1 MHGRRPLSETERL
14 AEELGYEEGGQA
26 ALEPIDSEINDEQV
40 SLPAYE
46 ILTYPTD
53 YTLSVMVDKWN
64 KHQLVIPKFQRR
76 FVWTQAQA
84 SKLIES
90 FLLGLPVPPIFL
102 YSGTGTSE
110 LLVVDGQQR
119 LKSIANFYEG
129 LFGDEVNGNRPVF
142 RLIGLD
148 EGSRFLG
155 KTYQDLIGSDSD
167 TAIRLDDSVLRAFV
181 VKQLNPGDDT
191 SIYHIFER
199 LNTGGTFLNPQ
210 EVRNCVR
217 HGKFNEALVE
227 MNLDPDWRQIFGN
240 PQPDKRLRDVEL
252 MLRFFALYYDSQ
264 SYRKPMKDF
273 LNKFMD
279 AHRNPDDSQLHEY
292 RNLFTR
298 TAAAVASGLGPRPF
312 HIRSGLNAA
321 VFDSVFCAFARNLEN
336 IPEDVQQRFNRLL
349 KNPSYSNEVRSGT
362 TDEDVVRERLELA
375 SSSLF
380 A

>member
-1 MHGRRPLSETERL
+1 MTETEIL
-14 AEELGYEEGGQA
+14 AEELGYEESGEA

-46 ILTYPTD
+46 ILTYPAD
-53 YTLSVMVDKWN
+53 YTLSVLVDKWN
-64 KHQLVIPKFQRR
+64 RGQLVIPKFQRR

-102 YSGTGTSE
+102 YSESGTAD

-119 LKSIANFYEG
+119 LKTLASFYEG
-129 LFGDEVNGNRPVF
+129 FFGDEIRGQRAVF

-148 EGSRFLG
+148 EHSPFLG
-155 KTYQDLIGSDSD
+155 KTYQDLVESENV
-167 TAIRLDDSVLRAFV
+167 TALRFDDSVLRAFV
-181 VKQLNPGDDT
+181 VKQLNPADNT

-217 HGKFNEALVE
+217 HGKLNDSLMEI
-227 MNLDPDWRQIFGN
+227 NLNSDWRRIYGK

-252 MLRFFALYYDSQ
+252 ILRFLALYYDSQ
-264 SYRKPMKDF
+264 SYSKPMKDF

-279 AHRNPDDSQLHEY
+279 AHRDPDDRQLDEY
-292 RNLFTR
+292 RTLFSR
-298 TAAAVASGLGPRPF
+298 TAAAVASSLGARPF
-312 HIRSGLNAA
+312 HIRAGLNAA
-321 VFDSVFCAFARNLEN
+321 VFDSVFVAFARNLEQV
-336 IPEDVQQRFNRLL
+336 P
-349 KNPSYSNEVRSGT
+349 
-362 TDEDVVRERLELA
+362 DEDRKSVV
-375 SSSLF
+375 
-380 A
+380 

>member
-1 MHGRRPLSETERL
+1 MSETEVL
-14 AEELGYEEGGQA
+14 AEELGYEEGGEA
-26 ALEPIDSEINDEQV
+26 TIEPLESEINDEQV

-46 ILTYPTD
+46 ILTYPAD
-53 YTLSVMVDKWN
+53 YTLSVLVDKWD
-64 KHQLVIPKFQRR
+64 KGQLVIPKFQRR

-102 YSGTGTSE
+102 YSEGRTSE

-129 LFGDEVNGNRPVF
+129 FFGEEFQGHRTVF

-148 EGSRFLG
+148 ENSPFLG
-155 KTYQDLIGSDSD
+155 KTHEDLVGSDGD
-167 TAIRLDDSVLRAFV
+167 AAVRLDDSVLRAFV
-181 VKQLNPGDDT
+181 VRQLNPGDNT

-217 HGKFNEALVE
+217 HGKLNDLLVE
-227 MNLDPDWRQIFGN
+227 LNSNPDWRLVYGK

-252 MLRFFALYYDSQ
+252 ILRFLALYYDSG
-264 SYRKPMKDF
+264 SYSKPMKDF

-279 AHRNPDDSQLHEY
+279 AHRDPDDGQLEEY
-292 RNLFTR
+292 TNLFAR
-298 TAAAVASGLGPRPF
+298 TAAAVASGLGPKPF
-312 HIRSGLNAA
+312 HIRAGLNAA
-321 VFDSVFCAFARNLEN
+321 VFDSVFVAFARNLEHV
-336 IPEDVQQRFNRLL
+336 PADVEQRYDRLL
-349 KNPSYSNEVRSGT
+349 QNFSYTDAVGSRT
-362 TDEDVVRERLELA
+362 TDDEVVRERLELA
-375 SSSLF
+375 ARFLF
-380 A
+380 G